1 MQLAVSHIF
10 IQRTLHTNNYD
21 DYDEHKERSNHMGC
35 LFDRSELNFYAQKNT
50 SLKTW
55 RL

>member
-1 MQLAVSHIF
+1 MKSDFKNAE
-10 IQRTLHTNNYD
+10 NDND
-21 DYDEHKERSNHMGC
+21 DDDDEHKEQSNHMGC
-35 LFDRSELNFYAQKNT
+35 LSDWSELNFYAQKNT